1 MTLSPFPLRFPP
13 LPFHRGAVGVV
24 AAMLGAVLAL
34 GGCSHGPKP
43 ASGPGAHPEMASGGK
58 VWHPAKPDTM
68 GPVVGVVGGRKF
80 TRHEVDSVLTTLPTS
95 MQDQFR
101 QPENYKDLVT
111 QLMTQEVFYQAAK
124 GYGIERDSSY
134 QRDLDLQIRDLMVR
148 HYFDRVLKAL
158 PDISD
163 EQVKAYYDAHPDEFT
178 IAPRARV
185 RHIALPTR
193 AKAVQV
199 RNALAKGA
207 LWDATCQK
215 YSTDKASRSNGGL
228 LGWVGKDTDMVPGVG
243 NAPSLVAAAYSLPID
258 KVSQPI
264 KSEKSWHLIKVETRE
279 DATVQPFNDVK
290 ERTRTRMLLSRR
302 QDFGKTLS
310 DSLLKY
316 YNATV
321 FEDSIKVA
329 LTPDKTAADLFKEAQ
344 AAATPMQRIDLYRTL
359 IKRFPTDKV
368 SIQAQFMIGFTYA
381 EELHEYDLAKEEF
394 QKFLKEHGDS
404 DLAGSAKWM
413 LDNME
418 KPPPNLDEKN
428 DKDDD
433 SGKGDLDDEGTPPK
447 APGKGSPQ
455 GSK

>member
-1 MTLSPFPLRFPP
+1 MTMFSFPSRSRSVPFR
-13 LPFHRGAVGVV
+13 RGPILGTAGILAVFLV
-24 AAMLGAVLAL
+24 L

-43 ASGPGAHPEMASGGK
+43 ESGPGAKTQEAK
-58 VWHPAKPDTM
+58 VWHPAKPDTL

-80 TRHEVDSVLTTLPTS
+80 TRHEVDSVLASLPSS

-101 QPENYKDLVT
+101 QPENYKELVT

-158 PDISD
+158 PDISED
-163 EQVKAYYDAHPDEFT
+163 EVRAYYNAHPDEFK
-178 IAPRARV
+178 IAARARV
-185 RHIALPTR
+185 RHIALPSR
-193 AKAVQV
+193 SKAVQV
-199 RNALAKGA
+199 RNALVKGA
-207 LWDATCQK
+207 LWDATCAK
-215 YSTDKASRSNGGL
+215 YSTDKATRQNGGL
-228 LGWVGKDTDMVPGVG
+228 LGWVGKDADMVPGVG
-243 NAPSLVAAAYSLPID
+243 NAPGIVAAAYSLPID

-279 DATVQPFNDVK
+279 DASLQPFNDVK
-290 ERTRTRMLLSRR
+290 DRTKSRMLLSRR

-329 LTPDKTAADLFKEAQ
+329 LTPEKTAADLFKEAQ

-359 IKRFPTDKV
+359 IKRFPTDSV

-381 EELHEYDLAKEEF
+381 EEMHQYDLARQEF
-394 QKFLKEHGDS
+394 QTFLKEHASS

-413 LDNME
+413 LENMD
-418 KPPPNLDEKN
+418 KPPPTLEEKDEG
-428 DKDDD
+428 D
-433 SGKGDLDDEGTPPK
+433 SAKGDLDDDDQGTKPKPPS
-447 APGKGSPQ
+447 KGSPK
-455 GSK
+455 GSN

>member
-1 MTLSPFPLRFPP
+1 MTLSPFRARFQSLARGRSLLR
-13 LPFHRGAVGVV
+13 
-24 AAMLGAVLAL
+24 AATMFMATAFVL
-34 GGCSHGPKP
+34 GGCSSGPKP
-43 ASGPGAHPEMASGGK
+43 APGPGAHTQEAK
-58 VWHPAKPDTM
+58 VWHPGKPDTL
-68 GPVVGVVGGRKF
+68 GPIVGVVGGRKY

-95 MQDQFR
+95 MQDQFKE
-101 QPENYKDLVT
+101 PENYKQIVT

-148 HYFDRVLKAL
+148 HYFERVLKSL
-158 PDISD
+158 PDITD
-163 EQVKAYYDAHPDEFT
+163 DQVQAYYDAHPDEFR
-178 IAPRARV
+178 IAARARV

-207 LWDATCQK
+207 LWDATCEK
-215 YSTDKASRSNGGL
+215 YSTDKATRTNGGL
-228 LGWVGKDTDMVPGVG
+228 LGWVGKDSDMVPGVG
-243 NAPSLVAAAYSLPID
+243 NAPALVAAAYSLPID
-258 KVSQPI
+258 KVSQPL
-264 KSEKSWHLIKVETRE
+264 KSEKNWHLIKVETRE
-279 DATVQPFNDVK
+279 EANLQPFSDVK
-290 ERTRTRMLLSRR
+290 ERTRTRMLLNRR
-302 QDFGKTLS
+302 QDFGKTLA

-321 FEDSIKVA
+321 FDDSIKVA

-344 AAATPMQRIDLYRTL
+344 AAATPLQRIDLYRTL

-381 EELHEYDLAKEEF
+381 EEMHQYDLAKEEF
-394 QKFLKEHGDS
+394 QKFLKDHGDS

-413 LDNME
+413 LDNMD
-418 KPPPNLDEKN
+418 KPPPSLDE
-428 DKDDD
+428 KDDD
-433 SGKGDLDDEGTPPK
+433 SGKGDLDDGSPPK
-447 APGKGSPQ
+447 APEKGSPQ

>member
-1 MTLSPFPLRFPP
+1 MTMFPSRPRSV
-13 LPFHRGAVGVV
+13 PFHRSPVLGIAAILAVFFV
-24 AAMLGAVLAL
+24 L

-43 ASGPGAHPEMASGGK
+43 ESGPGAKTQEAK
-58 VWHPAKPDTM
+58 VWHPSKPDTL

-80 TRHEVDSVLTTLPTS
+80 TRHEVDSVLTSLPTS

-111 QLMTQEVFYQAAK
+111 QLLTQEVFYRAAK

-134 QRDLDLQIRDLMVR
+134 QHDLDLSIRDLMVR
-148 HYFDRVLKAL
+148 HYFDRVLKSL
-158 PDISD
+158 PDISED
-163 EQVKAYYDAHPDEFT
+163 EVRAYYNAHPDEFK
-178 IAPRARV
+178 IAARARV
-185 RHIALPTR
+185 RHIALPSR
-193 AKAVQV
+193 SKAVQV
-199 RNALAKGA
+199 RNALVKGA
-207 LWDATCQK
+207 LWDATCAK
-215 YSTDKASRSNGGL
+215 YSTDKATRGNGGL
-228 LGWVGKDTDMVPGVG
+228 LGWVGKDTDLVPGVG
-243 NAPSLVAAAYSLPID
+243 NAPGMVAAAYSLPID

-279 DATVQPFNDVK
+279 DASLQPFNDVK
-290 ERTRTRMLLSRR
+290 DRIKSRMLLTRR

-329 LTPDKTAADLFKEAQ
+329 LTPEKTAADLFKEAQ

-359 IKRFPTDKV
+359 MKRFPTDSV

-381 EELHEYDLAKEEF
+381 EEMHQYDLAKEEF
-394 QKFLKEHGDS
+394 QTFLKQHGDS

-413 LDNME
+413 LENMD
-418 KPPPNLDEKN
+418 KPPPSLEEKDEG
-428 DKDDD
+428 D
-433 SGKGDLDDEGTPPK
+433 SAKGDLDDDQGTKPK
-447 APGKGSPQ
+447 TPAKGSPK